1 MNIMSFSPINSDART
16 HVDCPVCG
24 GRDLLSSVTFEALPI
39 LCSTLHSDAESSRGA
54 DAGQFSTTF
63 CRSCGHVFNATFEDG
78 RIGYTQSYDS
88 SLAFSP
94 RFAAFE
100 EALAERLNATYALE
114 GKTIIDIGCGK
125 GSFLKRLCAV
135 SGADGIGFD
144 KSFEMTR
151 ADAVPGV
158 RFVNDWFGDTYTD
171 AQPDFVSCRHVIEH
185 IAEPVAFLR
194 ALRAHPAIQPE
205 TVFYFEAPNALYTLR
220 DLGIWDLIYEH
231 VSYFTPP
238 SLRKAFEAAGFEV
251 LDTGTSFG
259 EQYLYIEA
267 KPGFNYSP
275 ALSSETGKIES
286 LVRDFDNAYRDKIK
300 RWRHYLATRDPGKI
314 VVWGAGAKGVTFV
327 NVVPGA
333 DRIGA
338 LVDVNPHKHG
348 RFAPRTD
355 TPVLS
360 PEALRGQP
368 IESIIIMNPLYHDEI
383 AGAVAA
389 LGLTSEIIVA

>member
-1 MNIMSFSPINSDART
+1 MSFASLIYHGKTR
-16 HVDCPVCG
+16 VDCPVCS
-24 GRDLLSSVTFEALPI
+24 GRDLLSSVTFEALPA
-39 LCSTLHSDAESSRGA
+39 LCSVLHSDAESSREVGA
-54 DAGQFSTTF
+54 GRFSTTF
-63 CRSCGHVFNATFEDG
+63 CRSCGHVFNATFEED

-88 SLAFSP
+88 SLEFSP

-100 EALAERLNATYALE
+100 EVLAERLNATYALD
-114 GKTIIDIGCGK
+114 GKTIVDIGCGK
-125 GSFLKRLCAV
+125 GSFLKRLCAM
-135 SGADGIGFD
+135 SGANGIGFD
-144 KSFEMTR
+144 KSFEETR
-151 ADAVPGV
+151 GEAVLGV
-158 RFVNDWFGDTYTD
+158 RFVNDWFQD
-171 AQPDFVSCRHVIEH
+171 AYADVQPDFVSCRHVIEH

-194 ALRAHPAIQPE
+194 ALRAHPGIQPK

-231 VSYFTPP
+231 VSYFTPS

-267 KPGFNYSP
+267 KPGFNHSP

-300 RWRHYLATRDPGKI
+300 RWQHYLATHDPGKI

-348 RFAPRTD
+348 RFAPRTG
-355 TPVLS
+355 TPVRA

-368 IESIIIMNPLYHDEI
+368 IESIIIMNPLYRDEI